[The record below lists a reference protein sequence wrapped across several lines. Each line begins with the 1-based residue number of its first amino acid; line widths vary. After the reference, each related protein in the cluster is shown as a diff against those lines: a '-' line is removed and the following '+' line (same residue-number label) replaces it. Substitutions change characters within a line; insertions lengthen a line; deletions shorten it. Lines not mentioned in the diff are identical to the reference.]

1 MGKGIIYA
9 ILDEEYFYIG
19 STTKSIEERIQQHK
33 YHKESDMK
41 LYKYINEIRGGWTDI
56 LYIILEEI
64 EYKTHK
70 ELREKEYEYIKKH
83 YNNKCLNLIQNDKQM
98 YSLITKRRKLIR
110 KC

>member
-1 MGKGIIYA
+1 MGIIYA

-56 LYIILEEI
+56 F
-64 EYKTHK
+64 
-70 ELREKEYEYIKKH
+70 
-83 YNNKCLNLIQNDKQM
+83 
-98 YSLITKRRKLIR
+98 
-110 KC
+110 